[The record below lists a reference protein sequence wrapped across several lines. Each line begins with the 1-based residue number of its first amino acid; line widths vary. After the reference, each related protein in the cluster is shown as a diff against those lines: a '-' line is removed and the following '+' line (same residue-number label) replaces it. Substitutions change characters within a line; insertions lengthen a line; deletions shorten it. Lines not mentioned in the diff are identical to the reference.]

1 MTSKPPA
8 EVPEEAN
15 LSNDKEIVNADTA
28 VKDQEERRERFRA
41 LQVRAVSRLFPVN
54 TSSMVAST
62 LASSARTIF
71 RKY

>member
-1 MTSKPPA
+1 MAFQAPA
-8 EVPEEAN
+8 EIPEEDN
-15 LSNDKEIVNADTA
+15 VSNDKEIVNADTA
-28 VKDQEERRERFRA
+28 VKDQAQRRERFRA

-54 TSSMVAST
+54 TPFMVASI